1 MYEEI
6 FKDLKKHATKVIYYE
21 IKGMIPLNDEEN
33 KSYEKLKVCY
43 ICQKIFT
50 INDDD
55 GNKKYWTNKKSK
67 IIVITPE
74 NLEELLILFVI

>member
-55 GNKKYWTNKKSK
+55 DNKKYLTNKKSK
-67 IIVITPE
+67 IIVVTPE